1 MLAATPRKRA
11 VWSGRRSVARR
22 VTESVMASLRV
33 ARQQMRRWR
42 RLKRAGVTQM
52 TRAASAGLGMELVT
66 LPRRRAAAMQARPQK
81 RLLMGERA
89 PLAKLRVERVRL
101 PLAGMPPAKALAALA
116 RPQARRSWWGL
127 AAEPAR
133 PERDLPMTELSSAA
147 MKAMAQAGPV
157 RVPIHEGRRAH
168 EKPDHE
174 GRRSSGWKPSR
185 KRTE

>member
-1 MLAATPRKRA
+1 
-11 VWSGRRSVARR
+11 
-22 VTESVMASLRV
+22 
-33 ARQQMRRWR
+33 
-42 RLKRAGVTQM
+42 
-52 TRAASAGLGMELVT
+52 
-66 LPRRRAAAMQARPQK
+66 MQARPQK

-133 PERDLPMTELSSAA
+133 EERDLPMTELSRAA

-185 KRTE
+185 KRTELLRDGRAAVAAETEAREMAKAGQRGFQRRMAA